1 MNKEEIKKVWEFDP
15 VIYPFRLWVMKKPTY
30 KDFSDNFF
38 ELDSDYNTHE
48 VQETVYENLV
58 KKSYAFT
65 YTVAR
70 KPNKQIGAFVALL
83 DISKVTAP
91 IIAHEAS
98 HVVDF
103 INEHCG
109 LESNTYQTGETRAYL
124 IAWVVD
130 CINKVK
136 RGVV

>member
-1 MNKEEIKKVWEFDP
+1 MSKEEIKKVWEFDA
-15 VIYPFRLWVMKKPTY
+15 IIFPFRLWVMKKPAY
-30 KDFSDNFF
+30 KDVADNFF
-38 ELDSDYNTHE
+38 ELKSDYTIHE
-48 VQETVYENLV
+48 IQETVYDDLV

-83 DISKVTAP
+83 DTSKATAP

-103 INEHCG
+103 IIEHCG

-130 CINKVK
+130 CINKAK
-136 RGVV
+136 RGAV